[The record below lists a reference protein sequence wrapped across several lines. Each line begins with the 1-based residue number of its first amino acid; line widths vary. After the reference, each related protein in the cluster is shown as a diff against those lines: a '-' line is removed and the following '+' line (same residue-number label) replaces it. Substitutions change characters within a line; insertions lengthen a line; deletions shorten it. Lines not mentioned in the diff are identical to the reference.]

1 MQKSENH
8 QQATAVNRRKVQ
20 ASTTL
25 SRKYTKRPAKKSDIV
40 VPVRRSPK
48 VVKHFNSPM
57 VENTPKQ
64 QKMKQQIADPA
75 DMIQPAITHPMQS
88 SVNKKMQ
95 ERIAQ
100 SQATSTQMNSMASR
114 ISAQELKE
122 QAIKKALASASS
134 MKPAENS
141 TLVSEAKSTKKK
153 KTKEHIHFGMG
164 RVVLALSCAAAAVF
178 AITYFVNLNMPD
190 ISLRVAAM
198 QTGMD
203 PTYPN
208 YVPRDF
214 NVSSI
219 TSEEDE
225 ITIEFTNSN
234 TNTSYQ
240 LIEEKSSWDTNA
252 LESNYIKPTYGEN
265 YTIVR
270 EQGLT
275 IYISG
280 SSAAWV
286 SGGMVYKINADN
298 GVLTNKQ
305 IRAIATSL

>member
-25 SRKYTKRPAKKSDIV
+25 SRKYTKRPTKKSDVV

-48 VVKHFNSPM
+48 IVRHFDSPM
-57 VENTPKQ
+57 VGTTLKQ
-64 QKMKQQIADPA
+64 QGTKQRIAEPA
-75 DMIQPAITHPMQS
+75 DTIQPATTHPIQDS
-88 SVNKKMQ
+88 ANKKMQ
-95 ERIAQ
+95 ERTARL
-100 SQATSTQMNSMASR
+100 QATSTQMNSTASR

-141 TLVSEAKSTKKK
+141 TLVSEARPTKKK
-153 KTKEHIHFGMG
+153 KTKEHIHFSMG
-164 RVVLALSCAAAAVF
+164 RVMLALSCAAAAVF
-178 AITYFVNLNMPD
+178 AIVYFVNLNMPD

-214 NVSSI
+214 SVSSI
-219 TSEEDE
+219 TSEENE
-225 ITIEFTNSN
+225 ITIEFTNSS
-234 TNTSYQ
+234 TNASYK
-240 LIEEKSSWDTNA
+240 LIEEESSWDTNA
-252 LESNYIKPTYGEN
+252 LESNYIKPTYSEN
-265 YTIVR
+265 YTIMR

-280 SSAAWV
+280 SNAAWV
-286 SGGMVYKINADN
+286 SGGMVYKVNADN

>member
-8 QQATAVNRRKVQ
+8 QQAAAVNRRKVQ

-40 VPVRRSPK
+40 VPVRRNPK
-48 VVKHFNSPM
+48 VVKHFNAPM
-57 VENTPKQ
+57 VEATPKQ
-64 QKMKQQIADPA
+64 QKMKQQVADPA
-75 DMIQPAITHPMQS
+75 DTIQPAVTHPMQS
-88 SVNKKMQ
+88 SANKKMQ
-95 ERIAQ
+95 ERAAQ
-100 SQATSTQMNSMASR
+100 SQAASMQTNSMASR

-122 QAIKKALASASS
+122 QAIKKALASASG

-141 TLVSEAKSTKKK
+141 TLVSEAKPTKKK

-164 RVVLALSCAAAAVF
+164 RIVLALSCAAAAVF
-178 AITYFVNLNMPD
+178 AIAYFVNLNMPD

-219 TSEEDE
+219 TSEENE

-252 LESNYIKPTYGEN
+252 LVSNYIKPTYNEN

-280 SSAAWV
+280 SNAAWV